1 MDPQQTATTVKHEMV
16 AMKWYI
22 GSFESHVGISY
33 SVPPSYISFAFD
45 ICRFQAGSSNTKK
58 TSLKDQEAGGSK
70 KKKTS
75 LKDQEA
81 GSSKKN

>member
-1 MDPQQTATTVKHEMV
+1 MV
-16 AMKWYI
+16 AMNLYI
-22 GSFESHVGISY
+22 GSSNLNCIWESLTQYLHLRTDLIL
-33 SVPPSYISFAFD
+33 SFG
-45 ICRFQAGSSNTKK
+45 ICRFQAGRSKRKK

>member
-1 MDPQQTATTVKHEMV
+1 MV

-33 SVPPSYISFAFD
+33 SVPPSSNLFD
-45 ICRFQAGSSNTKK
+45 FVFNIWRFQSAGSSNTQK

-70 KKKTS
+70 KNKKTS
-75 LKDQEA
+75 VKDQEA